1 MKSLTYNLL
10 GIYLFFTIGV
20 TIVTHVCEGEIRT
33 ISFAVELSEHEEHNC
48 CEMECEYFDCST
60 NFTFIKLNEVQNSES
75 TKKINTITAE
85 PLNTPKTPDIY
96 SCSALLTNITQ
107 ASNSAPPVYL
117 LCGTLLI

>member
-1 MKSLTYNLL
+1 VKSLTYILL

-33 ISFAVELSEHEEHNC
+33 VSFAVEHSGQEEHNC
-48 CEMECEYFDCST
+48 CEMECESFDCST
-60 NFTFIKLNEVQNSES
+60 NFAFIRLNEVQKS

-85 PLNTPKTPDIY
+85 PLNTPKTVDIY
-96 SCSALLTNITQ
+96 SCTTLITNITP